1 MARLDVIRPYVE
13 KTVAEYIGAKP
24 DELMVN
30 QDGSIP
36 IRRGT
41 TAYYVRLMD
50 GRPPMVQVYSTVL
63 YEVPKSPELLERL
76 NEINSEAMFARAFWT
91 ADQVVVATELVADSI
106 DTQQIETACG
116 VVGTLA
122 DHYDNELRKSFG
134 GKTIFGPEPAGDG
147 DGDDDASAE
156 GDSADAG
163 DAGSKRRKRPKKD
176 DERRPGYI

>member
-13 KTVAEYIGAKP
+13 KTVAEYIGAQP

-41 TAYYVRLMD
+41 TAYYVRLLD

-63 YEVPKSPELLERL
+63 YEVPKSPELLDRL
-76 NEINSEAMFARAFWT
+76 NEINADAMFARAFWT

-106 DTQQIETACG
+106 DTKQIENACG
-116 VVGTLA
+116 VVGTIA
-122 DHYDNELRKSFG
+122 DHYDNELRTTFG
-134 GKTIFGPEPAGDG
+134 GKTIFGAEPEAGGGVDA
-147 DGDDDASAE
+147 DDAA
-156 GDSADAG
+156 DSG
-163 DAGSKRRKRPKKD
+163 EAGSKGRKRSKKD